1 MPTLIPHLTVSN
13 AAAAID
19 FYKQALGAVEL
30 YRMSAPDGKRL
41 IHAALT
47 IGDSTL
53 FLADEF
59 PEWANP
65 DASKS
70 PQTLGGTAITIHVN
84 SPDVDK
90 TFATAIAVG
99 GVVTMPVADMF
110 WGDRYGQFRDPFG
123 HVWSVSTTFKKMTRG
138 EMLEAA
144 KAAFSKPPEHK
155 C

>member
-1 MPTLIPHLTVSN
+1 MPRVSSL
-13 AAAAID
+13 AHSI
-19 FYKQALGAVEL
+19 
-30 YRMSAPDGKRL
+30 STTWRL
-41 IHAALT
+41 HDRPIVR
-47 IGDSTL
+47 S
-53 FLADEF
+53 
-59 PEWANP
+59 
-65 DASKS
+65 S
-70 PQTLGGTAITIHVN
+70 
-84 SPDVDK
+84 
-90 TFATAIAVG
+90 ATAIAVG